1 MAALTYRERDARM
14 YEQQAAK
21 RRADEEAEK
30 ARAEQYERKLL
41 KEIEA
46 EDLALDRLAD
56 PPPPLS
62 PSEARERE
70 LAERLDRLEGKAQ
83 ADRQP
88 PVRRNMDAVSRQDRR
103 KDELRLLRN
112 RLDAERETKRNQE
125 HIKRCGKQIK
135 ALEQQVAE
143 SDAALQAERTRHEQA
158 MGELNAER
166 TRVVEKLAAL
176 NRSLEPNETSE
187 LRLKAVMADDH

>member
-1 MAALTYRERDARM
+1 MAVMHRSSREQRAAEYAGREAERKAAEQAERERG
-14 YEQQAAK
+14 
-21 RRADEEAEK
+21 
-30 ARAEQYERKLL
+30 EQYERKLL

-56 PPPPLS
+56 PPPQLS

-88 PVRRNMDAVSRQDRR
+88 PVRRNMDAVGRQDRR

-112 RLDAERETKRNQE
+112 RLEAERETKRNQD
-125 HIKRCGKQIK
+125 HVKRCARQIK
-135 ALEQQVAE
+135 ALEQQVA
-143 SDAALQAERTRHEQA
+143 QAEEACTVEEQRHRQA
-158 MGELNAER
+158 TGELNAER
-166 TRVVEKLAAL
+166 TRVVEKLTAL

-187 LRLKAVMADDH
+187 QRLQAVTE